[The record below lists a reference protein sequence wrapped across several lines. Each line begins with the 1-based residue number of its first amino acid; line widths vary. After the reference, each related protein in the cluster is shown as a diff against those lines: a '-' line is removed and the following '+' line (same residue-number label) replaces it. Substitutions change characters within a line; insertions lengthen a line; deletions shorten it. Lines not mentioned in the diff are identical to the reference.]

1 MTFKVHE
8 AFERELGTF
17 IVGEWTV
24 LARLKTVVPV
34 KVALQRM
41 LTAENVLSFGQGQ
54 RGVADAMQTLEWSTL
69 ERELTSD
76 WCIGI

>member
-1 MTFKVHE
+1 VTFKVHE
-8 AFERELGTF
+8 AFKRELRTF

-41 LTAENVLSFGQGQ
+41 LTAENVLSFKQGQ
-54 RGVADAMQTLEWSTL
+54 RGIADAM
-69 ERELTSD
+69 
-76 WCIGI
+76 